1 MIRLIFLFF
10 AQFLARE
17 IFTGFTKT
25 GSAVVGSKCEFP
37 FTFGNRTHDDCHFST
52 RSGLDAPASWCITNS
67 TTREW
72 GVCLPAEV
80 FFEIR
85 IYKNSFFLS
94 IRALKTNSEKV
105 KFAELGF
112 KKLLPFLTLETNV
125 LHLTASFTILLSHS
139 PHLRIC
145 SKLTFKIQLQ
155 LI

>member
-1 MIRLIFLFF
+1 MIRLIFLLF

-52 RSGLDAPASWCITNS
+52 RDGLDAPASWCITNS

-72 GVCLPAEV
+72 GVCLPADV

-85 IYKNSFFLS
+85 IDKTVFL
-94 IRALKTNSEKV
+94 V
-105 KFAELGF
+105 F
-112 KKLLPFLTLETNV
+112 V
-125 LHLTASFTILLSHS
+125 L
-139 PHLRIC
+139 
-145 SKLTFKIQLQ
+145 
-155 LI
+155 